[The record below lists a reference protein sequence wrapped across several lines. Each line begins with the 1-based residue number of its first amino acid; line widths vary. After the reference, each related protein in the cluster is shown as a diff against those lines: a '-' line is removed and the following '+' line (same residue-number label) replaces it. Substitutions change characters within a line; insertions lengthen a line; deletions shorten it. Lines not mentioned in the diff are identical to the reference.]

1 MQEGGSHEWSVGSGD
16 GTDWKEGG
24 KEKDTEGN
32 QGTKDVEEVVTAEI
46 EWPCSVCS
54 SNVSDDGLKC
64 VECKKWCHVD
74 CSDVVKPTEYE
85 HKPFTCPKCSERH
98 VPKTNKTK
106 DSTTSRKKR
115 VSLKKSTSLPRSLSI
130 QSSQAEDQITNKG
143 RNKRNIEDVGSPE
156 KN

>member
-46 EWPCSVCS
+46 EWPCSVCRL
-54 SNVSDDGLKC
+54 NVLVDGLECVKC
-64 VECKKWCHVD
+64 QKWCHVD
-74 CSDVVKPTEYE
+74 CLDVAKPTEYK
-85 HKPFTCPKCSERH
+85 HKPFTCPKCPERR

-106 DSTTSRKKR
+106 DSTTSRKKGSDQR
-115 VSLKKSTSLPRSLSI
+115 GAPLSLEAYQYKALKQRI
-130 QSSQAEDQITNKG
+130 K
-143 RNKRNIEDVGSPE
+143 
-156 KN
+156 